1 MIIRS
6 RRYDIARQDP
16 VLRHRSQRDSWNS
29 CNSILFRDSI
39 LELWQKQ
46 ALHYIVM
53 ANCKAAP
60 APSYTLN
67 AANVLETGVDP
78 YSRNFPKVKREYD
91 YRGRAIPSFEDTIR
105 SDSSFGAWTHVRHRR
120 ERTYSISRIY
130 YGWIV
135 PRFSSYTL
143 HLFVRCSWFM
153 KRLFIPLNDQPLV
166 EYK

>member
-53 ANCKAAP
+53 ANCKAALQLLRILW
-60 APSYTLN
+60 TLR
-67 AANVLETGVDP
+67 TCSKPGVDP

-105 SDSSFGAWTHVRHRR
+105 SDSSIGAWTHEGNTR
-120 ERTYSISRIY
+120 ERKRVDILDFSNLLWMNCSPSFLLQPIILYLYLVYDLWKDYS
-130 YGWIV
+130 
-135 PRFSSYTL
+135 FQ
-143 HLFVRCSWFM
+143 
-153 KRLFIPLNDQPLV
+153 K
-166 EYK
+166 